1 MSERV
6 ELLRTVAG
14 AMTVFF
20 PVRGTW
26 CFHCKS
32 WMKRESPL
40 TGHKSTCRV
49 LGLHEGLVQMFDEAD
64 ARIAHLESE
73 LEKAGGDYI
82 DLTQKGDNSDGK
94 LANGAYHR
102 DMR

>member
-1 MSERV
+1 MSERA
-6 ELLRTVAG
+6 ELLQTVAG

-32 WMKRESPL
+32 WMKQESPL

-49 LGLHEGLVQMFDEAD
+49 LGLHEDLVQMFDEAD
-64 ARIAHLESE
+64 ARIAYLESK
-73 LEKAGGDYI
+73 LKAAAVDYI
-82 DLTQKGDNSDGK
+82 DLT
-94 LANGAYHR
+94 
-102 DMR
+102 